1 MLIKLSNMEVK
12 TIQIDSDTFLVFK
25 GIEYR
30 QINVEDI
37 VSLEVLDKY
46 VLIVTKDCRKFVI
59 GCSLTTILK
68 KLCIEYIVVTKGFLI
83 NKKYLLELTK
93 EVGNKDKYNLV
104 LNDSEHTTREVSSYI
119 AKNILEQ
126 L

>member
-1 MLIKLSNMEVK
+1 MEIK

-59 GCSLTTILK
+59 GCSLTAILK
-68 KLCIEYIVVTKGFLI
+68 KLCIEYIIVTKGFLI
-83 NKKYLLELTK
+83 NRKYLLELIKKTDD
-93 EVGNKDKYNLV
+93 KDKYLLV
-104 LNDSEHTTREVSSYI
+104 LNDSGHTTREVSSYI

>member
-1 MLIKLSNMEVK
+1 MEIK

-30 QINVEDI
+30 QINIEDI
-37 VSLEVLDKY
+37 VSLEALNKY
-46 VLIVTKDCRKFVI
+46 VLIVTKDCRKFII
-59 GCSLTTILK
+59 GCSLTAVIK
-68 KLCIEYIVVTKGFLI
+68 KLCIEYIVVTKGLLI

-93 EVGNKDKYNLV
+93 KTDKDKYLLV
-104 LNDSEHTTREVSSYI
+104 LNDSKHTTREVSLYI

>member
-1 MLIKLSNMEVK
+1 MEIK

-30 QINVEDI
+30 QINVENI
-37 VSLEVLDKY
+37 VSLETLDKY
-46 VLIVTKDCRKFVI
+46 VLIITKDNRKFTI
-59 GCSLTTILK
+59 GCSLTSITK
-68 KLCIEYIVVTKGFLI
+68 KLCLDYIVVTKGFLI
-83 NKKYLLELTK
+83 NKKYISELTRK
-93 EVGNKDKYNLV
+93 PDDKDKYILV
-104 LNDSEHTTREVSSYI
+104 LNDSYHTTREVSSYI

>member
-1 MLIKLSNMEVK
+1 MEIK

-30 QINVEDI
+30 QINIEDI
-37 VSLEVLDKY
+37 VSLEALNKY
-46 VLIVTKDCRKFVI
+46 VLIVTKDCRKFII
-59 GCSLTTILK
+59 GCSLTAILK
-68 KLCIEYIVVTKGFLI
+68 KLCIEYIVVNKGLLI
-83 NKKYLLELTK
+83 NKKYLLELIKKTS
-93 EVGNKDKYNLV
+93 DTYLLV

>member
-1 MLIKLSNMEVK
+1 MEIK

-30 QINVEDI
+30 QINIEDI
-37 VSLEVLDKY
+37 VSLEALNKY
-46 VLIVTKDCRKFVI
+46 VLIVTKDCRKFII
-59 GCSLTTILK
+59 GCSLTAVTK
-68 KLCIEYIVVTKGFLI
+68 KLCIEYIVVTKGLLI

-93 EVGNKDKYNLV
+93 KTDKDKYLLV
-104 LNDSEHTTREVSSYI
+104 LNDSEHTTREVSLYI

>member
-1 MLIKLSNMEVK
+1 MEIK

-37 VSLEVLDKY
+37 VSLEALNKY
-46 VLIVTKDCRKFVI
+46 VLIVTKDCRKFII
-59 GCSLTTILK
+59 GCSLTAVIK
-68 KLCIEYIVVTKGFLI
+68 KLCIEYIVVTKGLLI
-83 NKKYLLELTK
+83 NKKYLLELIKKTDD
-93 EVGNKDKYNLV
+93 KDKCLLV
-104 LNDSEHTTREVSSYI
+104 LNDSEHTTREVSLYI

>member
-1 MLIKLSNMEVK
+1 MEIK

-37 VSLEVLDKY
+37 VSLETLDKY
-46 VLIVTKDCRKFVI
+46 VLIITKDNRKFTI
-59 GCSLTTILK
+59 GCSLTSITK
-68 KLCIEYIVVTKGFLI
+68 KLCLDYIVVTKGFLI
-83 NKKYLLELTK
+83 NKKYISELTRK
-93 EVGNKDKYNLV
+93 PDKDKYILV
-104 LNDSEHTTREVSSYI
+104 LNDSYHTTREVSLHI

>member
-1 MLIKLSNMEVK
+1 MEIK

-30 QINVEDI
+30 QINVKDI
-37 VSLEVLDKY
+37 VSLETLDKY
-46 VLIVTKDCRKFVI
+46 VLITTKDSRKFVI
-59 GCSLTTILK
+59 GCSLTTIIK
-68 KLCIEYIVVTKGFLI
+68 KLCIEYIVVAKGFLV

-93 EVGNKDKYNLV
+93 KANEKDKYLLV
-104 LNDSEHTTREVSSYI
+104 LNDSEHTTREVSLYI

>member
-1 MLIKLSNMEVK
+1 MEIK

-59 GCSLTTILK
+59 GCSLTAILK

-104 LNDSEHTTREVSSYI
+104 SMSLFDMFPNTSHAECVCLLINNT
-119 AKNILEQ
+119 IL
-126 L
+126 

>member
-1 MLIKLSNMEVK
+1 MD

-25 GIEYR
+25 GTSYT
-30 QINVEDI
+30 QIKVEDI
-37 VSLEVLDKY
+37 VSLEILGKY

-59 GCSLTTILK
+59 GCSLTAILK
-68 KLCIEYIVVTKGFLI
+68 KLCIEYIIVTKGFLI

-93 EVGNKDKYNLV
+93 EVSNKYNLV
-104 LNDSEHTTREVSSYI
+104 LNDSEHTTKEVSSYI

>member
-1 MLIKLSNMEVK
+1 MEIK

-30 QINVEDI
+30 QINIEDI
-37 VSLEVLDKY
+37 VSLEALNKY
-46 VLIVTKDCRKFVI
+46 VLIVTKDCRKFII
-59 GCSLTTILK
+59 GCSLTAVIK
-68 KLCIEYIVVTKGFLI
+68 KLCIEYIVVTKGLLI

-93 EVGNKDKYNLV
+93 KTDGKDKYLLI
-104 LNDSEHTTREVSSYI
+104 LNDSEHTTREVSLYI

>member
-1 MLIKLSNMEVK
+1 MEIK

-37 VSLEVLDKY
+37 VSLEALNKY
-46 VLIVTKDCRKFVI
+46 VLIVTKDCRKFII
-59 GCSLTTILK
+59 GCSLTAVIK
-68 KLCIEYIVVTKGFLI
+68 KLCIEYIVVTKGLLI

-93 EVGNKDKYNLV
+93 KTDDKDKYLLV
-104 LNDSEHTTREVSSYI
+104 LSDSEHTTREVSSYI

>member
-1 MLIKLSNMEVK
+1 ME

-30 QINVEDI
+30 QINIEDI
-37 VSLEVLDKY
+37 VSLEALNKY
-46 VLIVTKDCRKFVI
+46 VLIVTKDCRKFII
-59 GCSLTTILK
+59 GCSLTAVIK
-68 KLCIEYIVVTKGFLI
+68 KLCIEYIVVTKGLLI

-93 EVGNKDKYNLV
+93 KIDDKYLLV
-104 LNDSEHTTREVSSYI
+104 LNDSEHTTREVSLYI

>member
-1 MLIKLSNMEVK
+1 MEIK

-30 QINVEDI
+30 QINIEDI
-37 VSLEVLDKY
+37 VSLEALNKY
-46 VLIVTKDCRKFVI
+46 VLIVTKDCRKFII
-59 GCSLTTILK
+59 GCSLTAVTK
-68 KLCIEYIVVTKGFLI
+68 KLCIEYIVVTKGLLI

-93 EVGNKDKYNLV
+93 RTDDKDKYLLV
-104 LNDSEHTTREVSSYI
+104 LNDSEHTTREVSLYI

>member
-1 MLIKLSNMEVK
+1 MEIK

-25 GIEYR
+25 GTFYI

-37 VSLEVLDKY
+37 VSLETLNKY
-46 VLIVTKDCRKFVI
+46 VLITTKDNRKFTI
-59 GCSLTTILK
+59 GCSLPNITK
-68 KLCIEYIVVTKGFLI
+68 KLCIEYIVVARGFLI

-93 EVGNKDKYNLV
+93 KVNDKDKYILV
-104 LNDSEHTTREVSSYI
+104 LNDSYHTTREISSYI

>member
-1 MLIKLSNMEVK
+1 MEIK

-30 QINVEDI
+30 QINIEDI
-37 VSLEVLDKY
+37 VSLEALNKY
-46 VLIVTKDCRKFVI
+46 VLIVTKDCRKFII
-59 GCSLTTILK
+59 GCSLTAVIK
-68 KLCIEYIVVTKGFLI
+68 KLCIEYIVVTKGLLI

-93 EVGNKDKYNLV
+93 KTEDKDKDKDKYLLV

>member
-1 MLIKLSNMEVK
+1 MEIK

-59 GCSLTTILK
+59 GCSLTAILK
-68 KLCIEYIVVTKGFLI
+68 KLCTEYIIVTKGFLI

-93 EVGNKDKYNLV
+93 DKYNLV
-104 LNDSEHTTREVSSYI
+104 LNDSEHREVSSYI

>member
-1 MLIKLSNMEVK
+1 MEIK

-37 VSLEVLDKY
+37 VSLEALNKY
-46 VLIVTKDCRKFVI
+46 VLIVTKDCRKFII
-59 GCSLTTILK
+59 GCSLTAVIK
-68 KLCIEYIVVTKGFLI
+68 KLCIEYIVVTKGLLI

-93 EVGNKDKYNLV
+93 KTDDKNKYLLV
-104 LNDSEHTTREVSSYI
+104 LNDSEHTTREVSLYI

>member
-1 MLIKLSNMEVK
+1 MEIK

-37 VSLEVLDKY
+37 VSLEALNKY
-46 VLIVTKDCRKFVI
+46 VLIVTKDCRKFII
-59 GCSLTTILK
+59 GCSLTAVIK
-68 KLCIEYIVVTKGFLI
+68 KLCIEYIVVTKGLLI
-83 NKKYLLELTK
+83 NKKYSLELTK
-93 EVGNKDKYNLV
+93 KTDDKDKYLRV
-104 LNDSEHTTREVSSYI
+104 LNDSEHTTREVSLYI

>member
-1 MLIKLSNMEVK
+1 MEIK

-30 QINVEDI
+30 QINIEDI
-37 VSLEVLDKY
+37 VSLEALNKY
-46 VLIVTKDCRKFVI
+46 VLIVTKDCRKFII
-59 GCSLTTILK
+59 GCSLTAVIK
-68 KLCIEYIVVTKGFLI
+68 KLRIEYIVVTKGLLI

-93 EVGNKDKYNLV
+93 KTNDKGKYLLV
-104 LNDSEHTTREVSSYI
+104 LNDSEHTTREVSLYI

>member
-1 MLIKLSNMEVK
+1 MEIK

-46 VLIVTKDCRKFVI
+46 VLIVTKDNRKFTI
-59 GCSLTTILK
+59 GCSLTSITK
-68 KLCIEYIVVTKGFLI
+68 KLCLDYIVVNKGFLI
-83 NKKYLLELTK
+83 NRKYLLELTK
-93 EVGNKDKYNLV
+93 EASNKDKYNLV
-104 LNDSEHTTREVSSYI
+104 LNDSYHTTREVSSYI

>member
-1 MLIKLSNMEVK
+1 MEIK

-25 GIEYR
+25 GTEYR

-37 VSLEVLDKY
+37 VSLETLDKY
-46 VLIVTKDCRKFVI
+46 VLIITKDSRKFII
-59 GCSLTTILK
+59 GCSLPTILK
-68 KLCIEYIVVTKGFLI
+68 KLCIEYIVVAKGFLV
-83 NKKYLLELTK
+83 NRKYLLELTK
-93 EVGNKDKYNLV
+93 KVDEKDKYLLV
-104 LNDSEHTTREVSSYI
+104 LNDSEHTTREVSLYI

>member
-1 MLIKLSNMEVK
+1 MEIK

-30 QINVEDI
+30 QINIEDI
-37 VSLEVLDKY
+37 VSLEALNKY
-46 VLIVTKDCRKFVI
+46 ALIVTKDCRKFII
-59 GCSLTTILK
+59 GCSLTAVIK
-68 KLCIEYIVVTKGFLI
+68 KLRIEYIVVTKGLLI

-93 EVGNKDKYNLV
+93 KTDDKYKYLLV
-104 LNDSEHTTREVSSYI
+104 LNDSEHTTREVSLYI

>member
-1 MLIKLSNMEVK
+1 MEIK

-37 VSLEVLDKY
+37 VSLEALNKY
-46 VLIVTKDCRKFVI
+46 VLIVTK
-59 GCSLTTILK
+59 GL
-68 KLCIEYIVVTKGFLI
+68 LI

-93 EVGNKDKYNLV
+93 KTDDKDKYLLV
-104 LNDSEHTTREVSSYI
+104 LNDSEHTTREVSLYI

>member
-1 MLIKLSNMEVK
+1 MEIK

-46 VLIVTKDCRKFVI
+46 VLI
-59 GCSLTTILK
+59 
-68 KLCIEYIVVTKGFLI
+68 VTKGFLI

-119 AKNILEQ
+119 ARNILEQ

>member
-1 MLIKLSNMEVK
+1 MEIK
-12 TIQIDSDTFLVFK
+12 TIQIDSNTFIVFK

-59 GCSLTTILK
+59 GCSLIAILK

-93 EVGNKDKYNLV
+93 EVGNKYNLV
-104 LNDSEHTTREVSSYI
+104 LNDSGHTTREVSSYI
-119 AKNILEQ
+119 ARHILEQ

>member
-1 MLIKLSNMEVK
+1 MEIK

-25 GIEYR
+25 GLEYR

-37 VSLEVLDKY
+37 VSLETLDKY
-46 VLIVTKDCRKFVI
+46 VLITTKDSRKFVI
-59 GCSLTTILK
+59 GCSLTTIIK
-68 KLCIEYIVVTKGFLI
+68 KLCIEYIVVAKGFLV

-93 EVGNKDKYNLV
+93 KANEKDKYLLV
-104 LNDSEHTTREVSSYI
+104 LNDSEHTTREVSPYI